1 VLHRIFQDMD
11 HAPSEVQRDLA
22 AEVTAVLQQQ
32 RDQSSTGASHRI
44 GCYAGAE
51 FQKPESVSFKNK
63 RGPLEK
69 SKQRNV
75 KSRTSQSSKKQSM
88 QAVTSSSFSSC
99 VGSAISNADKFAS
112 LALSASNIGR

>member
-1 VLHRIFQDMD
+1 MD

-22 AEVTAVLQQQ
+22 AEVDSCLTAAE
-32 RDQSSTGASHRI
+32 RSSAGASHRT

-88 QAVTSSSFSSC
+88 QAVTSSSSSSC